1 LCAHDRRGSHA
12 GDPEFTTLNS
22 RPETPPASS
31 QAAPQ
36 EPGEFSLV
44 GGGPLY
50 ELWRRTRLSGDGLER
65 TSRRV
70 LATVALAWVPLLLLS
85 IAEGRAWGGGVTPSF
100 LQDIETQVRLL
111 VSVPFLI
118 LAEVT
123 VHRQMTPIVRRF
135 LEYGLIPDSERWRL
149 DAAIASATRLRNSMA
164 AELLLVAL
172 VYGVGM
178 LVIRRTQFM
187 LEVDTWY
194 ASVVGGRQQL
204 TYAGWWGALVSMPL
218 VQFLV
223 VRWYFRFFVWARFL
237 WQVSRIDLD
246 LKPAHPDGAA
256 GLGFIALTERA
267 CRPVLLGIGAM
278 LSGMIANRIFYAGA
292 TLPEFKVELIGMVA
306 LLIFTI
312 LGPMLVFTPKLVDAR
327 HRGILEY
334 GRLGRRYA
342 IEFERKWLRG
352 ERPADEPLLGSADI
366 QSLADLRSAFEVVKG
381 MRVVPFD
388 LRNMIALAV
397 VTLIPVIPLLLA
409 TFSVEELLNRLL
421 KAVF

>member
-1 LCAHDRRGSHA
+1 ML
-12 GDPEFTTLNS
+12 ET
-22 RPETPPASS
+22 RPEVPTASS
-31 QAAPQ
+31 QAPPK

-50 ELWRRTRLSGDGLER
+50 QIWRRTRLAGDGLER
-65 TSRRV
+65 TTRRV
-70 LATVALAWVPLLLLS
+70 LVTVAFAWVPLFLLS
-85 IAEGRAWGGGVTPSF
+85 IAEGRAWGGGYAPSF
-100 LQDIETQVRLL
+100 MQDVEIQVRLL
-111 VSVPFLI
+111 VAVPFLI

-123 VHRQMTPIVRRF
+123 VHRQMTPIVRCF
-135 LEYGLIPDSERWRL
+135 VEHGLVQDTERWRL
-149 DAAIASATRLRNSMA
+149 DAAIASAMRLRNSVL

-178 LVIRRTQFM
+178 LFIRRTQFM
-187 LEVDTWY
+187 LDADSWY

-237 WQVSRIDLD
+237 WQVSRIDLN
-246 LKPAHPDGAA
+246 LKPTHPDGAA

-267 CRPVLLGIGAM
+267 CRPVLLAMGAM
-278 LSGMIANRIFYAGA
+278 LSGMIANRVFYAGA
-292 TLPEFKVELIGMVA
+292 PLLEFKVELIGMVA

-312 LGPMLVFTPKLVDAR
+312 LGPMLVFTPKLVEAR
-327 HRGILEY
+327 HRGMLEY
-334 GRLGRRYA
+334 GRLGRQYSL
-342 IEFERKWLRG
+342 EFERKWLRG

-366 QSLADLRSAFEVVKG
+366 QSLADLRSAFQVIRG

-388 LRNMIALAV
+388 LRNVIALAL
-397 VTLIPVIPLLLA
+397 VTLTPVIPLVLA
-409 TFSVEELLNRLL
+409 TFPVEVILDRLL
-421 KAVF
+421 KTVF